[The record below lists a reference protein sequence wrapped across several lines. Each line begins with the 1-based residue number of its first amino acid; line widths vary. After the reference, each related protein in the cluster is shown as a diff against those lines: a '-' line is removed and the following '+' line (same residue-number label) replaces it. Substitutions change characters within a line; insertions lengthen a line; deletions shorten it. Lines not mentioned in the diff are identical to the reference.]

1 MISSKFEEK
10 SKAGH
15 HVTENVVRHW
25 HWGGKNENQNT
36 PRANDVMKRMQRL
49 GWWSRHIWK
58 TPSFDAIWCP
68 IDGEDWRQSS
78 HQQIIFSGW
87 GKMQSNRWLVD
98 GSAQGLRECHQVIVW
113 GERSELH
120 GRQTDRGTAGMLRDS
135 SSLWSV
141 GGQQLMGGHVGWT
154 PGDCSWQGKE
164 DFVGGS
170 NRKMHVQMATW
181 AQEKGQNSRQWK
193 QRNDNEDLEGFQKRG
208 TRKQGPADC
217 HVGWMTGTHVT

>member
-1 MISSKFEEK
+1 
-10 SKAGH
+10 
-15 HVTENVVRHW
+15 
-25 HWGGKNENQNT
+25 
-36 PRANDVMKRMQRL
+36 
-49 GWWSRHIWK
+49 
-58 TPSFDAIWCP
+58 
-68 IDGEDWRQSS
+68 
-78 HQQIIFSGW
+78 
-87 GKMQSNRWLVD
+87 
-98 GSAQGLRECHQVIVW
+98 
-113 GERSELH
+113 
-120 GRQTDRGTAGMLRDS
+120 
-135 SSLWSV
+135 
-141 GGQQLMGGHVGWT
+141 MGGHVGWT